1 MGLLSSKGKKKKL
14 RKQARRQEEAGR
26 AYQSSVQFKPVGT
39 TNAFGTTQYTYNPQ
53 GQLETAGYQLDPRL
67 SGLTQNAINAAS
79 GTGLQFADLATQ
91 SGLGLANLG
100 AQYIATSP
108 QEAAAKYM
116 ADQQALLRPGQD
128 YARAQLNE
136 GLFNTGRG
144 GLSIE
149 QGGGIGAANPEAT
162 AYYNALARQQAEM
175 AMNSDLYG
183 RQRVAFG
190 GDLTKQG
197 LGLGVGAYDPMKA
210 NLVAAQGVEGLGQN
224 LLDQGLE
231 MGGLRTGAAQM
242 GAEGMLLAQ
251 NQANQLRAKADMAR
265 SGLGKF
271 ASSAVKG
278 LANYGLNYATGG
290 MYGAAGG
297 GGGMGGSPLG
307 NWVSNNY
314 PNSIFGPSMAST
326 QEIYSPQ
333 NQGFYGSAP
342 QPTYYGGDTSQYS
355 GLSWNRP

>member
-1 MGLLSSKGKKKKL
+1 MGLFSSKKKKKKL
-14 RKQARRQEEAGR
+14 RKQAARQEAAGR
-26 AYQSSVQFKPVGT
+26 AYQSAVQFKPVGT

-53 GQLETAGYQLDPRL
+53 GQLETAGYQLNPEL
-67 SGLTQNAINAAS
+67 SALTQNAIGAAG
-79 GTGLQFADLATQ
+79 GTGLQFADTATQ

-116 ADQQALLRPGQD
+116 AEQQALLQPGQD
-128 YARAQLNE
+128 YARSQMNQ

-144 GLSIE
+144 GLSVE

-210 NLVAAQGVEGLGQN
+210 NLAAAQGVEGMGQN
-224 LLDQGLE
+224 LLGQGLE
-231 MGGLRTGAAQM
+231 MGGLRTGAAAT

-251 NQANQLRAKADMAR
+251 NQANQLRAKADMQR
-265 SGLGKF
+265 SGLGKI

-290 MYGAAGG
+290 LYGAAGG
-297 GGGMGGSPLG
+297 GGGLSGLG
-307 NWVSNNY
+307 NWAS
-314 PNSIFGPSMAST
+314 NSIWGPQMANYTELS
-326 QEIYSPQ
+326 SPA
-333 NQGFYGSAP
+333 NMGFYGSAT
-342 QPTYYGGDTSQYS
+342 QPSYGYS
-355 GLSWNRP
+355 GLSWNQP